1 MSGHSK
7 WSQIKHKKS
16 ITDQKKGA
24 LFSKIAREI
33 TAAARSGSPDPAANA
48 RLRAALLHARA
59 SGLPKENI
67 ARAIERVSGSPD
79 AGSAS
84 EFLFE
89 ALGPEGT
96 LILIEGITDNT
107 NRSLAEIRK
116 ILHDHG
122 SKFSDPGAV
131 LWNFETRGL
140 IGIDREHAPNM
151 TDDQIELAII
161 DSGARDYEKVNG
173 EWVAESLARET
184 ERVQDSLASSG
195 ISTKDVGRVY
205 RAKTEVALSQTGT
218 TALESLLDALS
229 CHDDVE
235 EVYTN
240 AKNL

>member
-16 ITDQKKGA
+16 ATDQKKGV

-33 TAAARSGSPDPAANA
+33 TAAARSGSPDSAANA
-48 RLRAALLHARA
+48 RLRAAIERARA

-67 ARAIERVSGSPD
+67 ARALDRASGSPD
-79 AGSAS
+79 ADSAS
-84 EFLFE
+84 EFLYE
-89 ALGPEGT
+89 ALGPEGV
-96 LILIEGITDNT
+96 LILIEGTTDNT

-116 ILHDHG
+116 ILADHG
-122 SKFSDPGAV
+122 AKFSDPGAV
-131 LWNFETRGL
+131 LWNFEKRGR
-140 IGIDREHAPNM
+140 IGIDREQAPNM

-161 DSGARDYEKVNG
+161 DAGARDYEKDGDSWIV
-173 EWVAESLARET
+173 ETLMDET

-195 ISTKDVGRVY
+195 VSTKETGRVY

-229 CHDDVE
+229 HHDDVE

>member
-16 ITDQKKGA
+16 ITDQKKGV

-48 RLRAALLHARA
+48 RLRAAVLHARA

-67 ARAIERVSGSPD
+67 ARAIERAAGAAD

-84 EFLFE
+84 EFLYE
-89 ALGPEGT
+89 ALGPEGV

-116 ILHDHG
+116 ILNDHDA
-122 SKFSDPGAV
+122 KLSDPGAV
-131 LWNFETRGL
+131 LWNFEKRGL
-140 IGIDREHAPNM
+140 LGVDLAQAPNM

-161 DSGARDYEKVNG
+161 DAGARDYEKVNG
-173 EWVAESLARET
+173 EWVVEALARET

-195 ISTKDVGRVY
+195 VSTQEAGLVY

-218 TALESLLDALS
+218 TALESLLNALS

-240 AKNL
+240 AKNP